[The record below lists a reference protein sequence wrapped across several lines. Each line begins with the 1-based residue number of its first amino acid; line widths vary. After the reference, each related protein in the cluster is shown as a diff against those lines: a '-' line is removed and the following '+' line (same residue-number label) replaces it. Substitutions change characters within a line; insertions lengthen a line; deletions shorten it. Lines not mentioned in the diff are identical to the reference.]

1 MLNHV
6 GVFEISIIVR
16 FAISELYAKRAI
28 FGKEIIR
35 DFLSRIVNVCFKK
48 FIYLFVC
55 VKCHE
60 MAIACSRSR
69 KQFKTVGVTY
79 KPYKFI
85 RNYNGLD
92 VFATHIR
99 FAVYFAEI
107 ILLIDSVIYLVNRV
121 IARLFISDAC
131 IERTINRAY
140 RVIPYGVF
148 FNLETRHF
156 ILEKHAVEV
165 EQFEFIIMVRNIV
178 VYRSGDIYRRGS
190 HLISARLVD
199 VNKQFFI
206 RTFCKLHNGQR
217 IIFCV

>member
-1 MLNHV
+1 MLNLV

-28 FGKEIIR
+28 FCKEIIR

-55 VKCHE
+55 VKRHE
-60 MAIACSRSR
+60 MTVACSCSR

-85 RNYNGLD
+85 RDDNRFNIHAIY
-92 VFATHIR
+92 IR
-99 FAVYFAEI
+99 FAVYFAEA
-107 ILLIDSVIYLVNRV
+107 ILLIDCVIYLVNRV
-121 IARLFISDAC
+121 IARLLISDAC
-131 IERTINRAY
+131 IERAVNRTY

-148 FNLETRHF
+148 FYLEVRHF
-156 ILEKHAVEV
+156 ILKQRSFEV
-165 EQFEFIIMVRNIV
+165 QKFERIIEETYFV